1 MATLSTLNVRVL
13 GNTAGLTKSL
23 KSAEGRLSKFK
34 KTASKAL
41 GAVKKAA
48 AGFAI
53 AGGAA
58 LVAFGVK
65 AVTSFA
71 DAGDEIHKMAARTGF
86 GTEALSE
93 LKFAA
98 ETIRR

>member
-13 GNTAGLTKSL
+13 GNTGRIVQVARQ
-23 KSAEGRLSKFK
+23 SAEGRLSKFK
-34 KTASKAL
+34 KKASKAL

-48 AGFAI
+48 TGFAI

-65 AVTSFA
+65 GRHELCRRRRRDSQDGRAHRLRHGGA
-71 DAGDEIHKMAARTGF
+71 E
-86 GTEALSE
+86 LS
-93 LKFAA
+93 
-98 ETIRR
+98 